1 MIEIMNMPKEVL
13 IKGIKKV
20 IDTRCEAELGQVY
33 ANSKDGKVT
42 KIVDT
47 SLIAKDIYD
56 YLILIPRIKKRE
68 ELENE
73 LQEKL
78 KGIKC
83 KHCKMLEEKH
93 YEEDGEKP
101 YVKMVCKLFKRQ
113 MHLEDFCSYGMPKDN
128 GVKK

>member
-1 MIEIMNMPKEVL
+1 MININNIPEETL
-13 IKGIKKV
+13 IKGIKQV
-20 IDTRCEAELGQVY
+20 IDKRCEAELGQVY
-33 ANSKDGKVT
+33 ANSENGKVT

-47 SLIAKDIYD
+47 SLIAKDIYN
-56 YLILIPRIKKRE
+56 YLVLIPRVKERE
-68 ELENE
+68 DLENE

-113 MHLEDFCSYGMPKDN
+113 MHLDDFCSYGMPK
-128 GVKK
+128 